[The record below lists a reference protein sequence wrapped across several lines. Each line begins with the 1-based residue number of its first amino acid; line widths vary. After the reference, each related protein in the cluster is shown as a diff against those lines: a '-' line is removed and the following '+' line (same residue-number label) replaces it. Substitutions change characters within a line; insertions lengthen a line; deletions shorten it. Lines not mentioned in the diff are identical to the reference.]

1 MTEKSFYS
9 SRQPLLLPPPSS
21 LVLSPPPHLHQQVRT
36 TNWQNFMVI
45 FFQSGIQ
52 AKPLGFFQLL
62 PHPPI
67 PCNSL
72 YFYVDHDQPD
82 LKHICRRGTCLAC
95 RLPLVCSS
103 TRTSHAGT
111 QNLTPGPSIFGSR
124 GSSFQ
129 CDFFR
134 PGSRFQLL
142 DSSDQDWW
150 RLRC

>member
-36 TNWQNFMVI
+36 AIGQNFMVI

-67 PCNSL
+67 PCNSS

-82 LKHICRRGTCLAC
+82 LYIFAEEVPAWLAASHLCAPLPVRPTPARRT
-95 RLPLVCSS
+95 
-103 TRTSHAGT
+103 
-111 QNLTPGPSIFGSR
+111 
-124 GSSFQ
+124 
-129 CDFFR
+129 
-134 PGSRFQLL
+134 
-142 DSSDQDWW
+142 
-150 RLRC
+150 

>member
-36 TNWQNFMVI
+36 AIGQNFMVI
-45 FFQSGIQ
+45 FLQSGIQ

-67 PCNSL
+67 PCNSS

-82 LKHICRRGTCLAC
+82 LNYLQKRYLPGLPPPTCVLLYPYVPRRHAELDARSFHIWKQREQF
-95 RLPLVCSS
+95 PM
-103 TRTSHAGT
+103 
-111 QNLTPGPSIFGSR
+111 
-124 GSSFQ
+124 
-129 CDFFR
+129 
-134 PGSRFQLL
+134 
-142 DSSDQDWW
+142 
-150 RLRC
+150 